1 MTTNKTHTLFLLW
14 VLLISLTGFGLYMT
28 WHKGMFQWI
37 ILTDNTR
44 ICVVIV
50 LAYVVGSGLAGWR
63 SIYLS
68 RQSSYFE
75 QICQGAGNFKLGQ
88 SICHDYLTHPWHTPA
103 KAS

>member
-1 MTTNKTHTLFLLW
+1 

-28 WHKGMFQWI
+28 WHKGLFQWI

-50 LAYVVGSGLAGWR
+50 FAFAVGSGLAGWR

-68 RQSSYFE
+68 RQFRYFD
-75 QICQGAGNFKLGQ
+75 QIQSGFTDFKLGQ
-88 SICHDYLTHPWHTPA
+88 SICHDYLTHPWRIPA
-103 KAS
+103 KVSLWPR